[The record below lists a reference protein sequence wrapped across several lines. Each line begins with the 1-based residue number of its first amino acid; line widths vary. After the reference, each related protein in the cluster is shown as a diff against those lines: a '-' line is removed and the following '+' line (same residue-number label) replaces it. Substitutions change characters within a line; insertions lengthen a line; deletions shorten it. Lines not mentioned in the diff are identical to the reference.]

1 MPGKIFINYRRDDDR
16 SAAARVRDRLA
27 AVFGKAN
34 VFMDVDNLL
43 AGQRFDRELEKALAE
58 TDVFLAVIGR
68 HWMDLFASRQ
78 ASGERDFV
86 REEIAGALARGLVVI
101 PVLLER
107 APLPKAAEL
116 PEDIRELV
124 MHHKH
129 DVTHEHFGR
138 EIDDLI
144 AAIRAVR
151 RSSRPSSPLPR
162 ALVVGVPAAAVAVA
176 ALVGAYFAGFSVPWP
191 SATHNGTQDVNHP
204 AVAPVP
210 QGLVRASAP
219 PPAAGTALNANADAP
234 IPSVPSNQRVGVK
247 IGVLSDMTGLYS
259 DVGGPGSVAAAKLAI
274 ADFTADHKN
283 INVELVS
290 GDHQNKP
297 EIGSALARRWFD
309 LDKVDMIVDVPNS
322 AVALAVSQ
330 VTNQEN
336 KVFIASGAASTDLTG
351 AKCNANTVHWTYDTR
366 MLANSTAGGM
376 VKTGGDT
383 WFFIT
388 ADYAFGQAFQRD
400 AASVVSANG
409 GKVLG
414 DVLHP
419 LGTTDFSAYLLRAQS
434 SNAKVIGLADG
445 GNDTINA
452 IKQAAEFGV
461 TKSGQNLAGLLVY
474 ASDVAALGL
483 NTAQGVVLSE
493 AWYWDMNDANRAW
506 TKRWQ
511 KERPGKVPTMVQ
523 AGVYSGIMHY
533 LKAVEALRNAADGKA
548 VVAKMKDLPTD
559 DILFG
564 RGSIR
569 ADGRTLHPAYL
580 FEVKKPAES
589 NHPGDFYKVRA
600 TIPAE
605 EAFRPLGGSTCPLVG
620 G

>member
-27 AVFGKAN
+27 AVFGKSN

-68 HWMDLFASRQ
+68 HWMELFAARR

-151 RSSRPSSPLPR
+151 RSSRPRTPLPR
-162 ALVVGVPAAAVAVA
+162 GLVVGVPAVMVAVT
-176 ALVGAYFAGFSVPWP
+176 ALVGTYLAGVSIPWP
-191 SATHNGTQDVNHP
+191 SATRVGTEPERHP
-204 AVAPVP
+204 AVAAVQQPTVSSGAFQPTADAASKSKTEPVP
-210 QGLVRASAP
+210 SA
-219 PPAAGTALNANADAP
+219 A
-234 IPSVPSNQRVGVK
+234 SNQRVAVK
-247 IGVLSDMTGLYS
+247 IGVLTDMSSFYS
-259 DVGGPGSVAAAKLAI
+259 DVGGLGSVAAAKLAI
-274 ADFTADHKN
+274 ADFNAEHKD

-297 EIGSALARRWFD
+297 EVGSALARKWFD
-309 LDKVDMIVDVPNS
+309 VDKVDMIVDVPNS
-322 AVALAVSQ
+322 GVAFAVSQ
-330 VTNQEN
+330 VANQEN

-351 AKCNANTVHWTYDTR
+351 AKCNANTVHWTYDSR

-400 AASVVSANG
+400 AASVVTANG

-419 LGTTDFSAYLLRAQS
+419 LGTSDFSAYLLQAQAS
-434 SNAKVIGLADG
+434 RAKVIGLADG
-445 GNDTINA
+445 GNDTINE

-461 TKSGQNLAGLLVY
+461 AKGGQNLAGLLVF

-511 KERPGKVPTMVQ
+511 KERPGKIPTMVH
-523 AGVYSGIMHY
+523 AGVYSGIIHY

-548 VVAKMKDLPTD
+548 VVAKMKAIPTD

-580 FEVKKPAES
+580 FEVKKPTES

-600 TIPAE
+600 TITAE